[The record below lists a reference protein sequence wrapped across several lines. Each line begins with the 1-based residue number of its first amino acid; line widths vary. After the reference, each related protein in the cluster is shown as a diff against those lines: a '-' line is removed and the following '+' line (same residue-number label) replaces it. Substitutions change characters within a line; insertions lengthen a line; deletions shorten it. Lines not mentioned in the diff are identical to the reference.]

1 MILDLHPSCLC
12 ASTCVVFCCGSV
24 FANTIRACHRVLVFP
39 WLHDCINHNGPKL
52 QTEEFF
58 SYDSMWDSR
67 CVDVFSERE
76 VTQLAPHTALQ
87 PPNVVHVSA
96 SELKLLRTLVVQQ
109 HWAHGLH
116 SLGRAWQAPFVS
128 TDETHL
134 GKGKGLFF
142 CVVTGWC
149 FRVYTSLLSV
159 IQRSFDR
166 ICMMCALML
175 FSGFVH
181 MLPGCPLV

>member
-1 MILDLHPSCLC
+1 MVWVFDDVWLWIYSSSIMSVCHLRAGTVHVLYSVLVEVCLQTQCKCITVCLC
-12 ASTCVVFCCGSV
+12 
-24 FANTIRACHRVLVFP
+24 FP
-39 WLHDCINHNGPKL
+39 DLCMTALITMFPNSKL
-52 QTEEFF
+52 KSF

-116 SLGRAWQAPFVS
+116 SLGRAWQASFVS
-128 TDETHL
+128 TD
-134 GKGKGLFF
+134 
-142 CVVTGWC
+142 
-149 FRVYTSLLSV
+149 
-159 IQRSFDR
+159 
-166 ICMMCALML
+166 
-175 FSGFVH
+175 
-181 MLPGCPLV
+181 